1 MKISYNT
8 LKSIV
13 RGFLIR
19 ESLIKEGGASGHMT
33 HLFEDGSLTFG
44 DLKNILKSLFSGK
57 LYIEEKTDGQALAVT
72 VKDGE
77 VRAARN
83 KATLKNPMSI
93 SEIASKFEG
102 RGPIKDAFV
111 NSMNDISNAIMQMSK
126 EEIDSI
132 FDNGQKFMAFEIIY
146 PPTKNVV
153 DYNNRCIIQLHGI
166 NVYDEN
172 FKKISEDK
180 DAANRLFNFLKEHDA
195 LHQSVFEITNHTK
208 LQLKD
213 AKAAAASL
221 KDIIGK
227 LATIQGEY
235 PDTTTLNDFVIDRY
249 VPILKKMVQDAGL
262 TNLDND
268 EFLRTLANRLAY
280 TSPTKV
286 PLATIS
292 QIAKDHG
299 VDSTSKE
306 LKALVKTAEEQAPDV
321 NQEIILPIETLVV
334 DAGLQLMKNLIGFVS
349 TDRSKSAEILHADLE
364 KAIAEI
370 EANKD
375 KLTPSKLHSFQKN
388 MAKLK
393 KFGEDV
399 VGVEGI
405 VFLYNGKPYKMTGNF
420 GVINQLLGLFKYG
433 QEPTTESFDDKN
445 RKKYGPTIALV
456 AGSFKPPTAGHW
468 YMVREYAKMADKVI
482 VIISN
487 PTAKNSIRQTANG
500 GVITPEMSKKI
511 FEIYAKRYGLDGKVQ
526 IEVSD
531 QPSPI
536 NAMYDKIDKLSNCNI
551 ILGVS
556 KKGNDLSR
564 FNTAAEYVKDRTDVN
579 LIDPVKTAIK
589 PGAIG
594 GRVVSA
600 SDLRNKIDDKDF
612 LRKNM
617 PPRLTDQ
624 DFNTILKILN
634 GK

>member
-1 MKISYNT
+1 MKSSKI
-8 LKSIV
+8 LSIEKIDSPLERYDLTV
-13 RGFLIR
+13 
-19 ESLIKEGGASGHMT
+19 EGLHRYFANG
-33 HLFEDGSLTFG
+33 
-44 DLKNILKSLFSGK
+44 ILVHN
-57 LYIEEKTDGQALAVT
+57 TDGQALAVT

-77 VRAARN
+77 VKAARN
-83 KATLKNPMSI
+83 KTTLKNPMSI
-93 SEIASKFEG
+93 SEVESKFEG

-111 NSMNDISNAIMQMSK
+111 NSMNDISNAIMKLSP
-126 EEIDSI
+126 EEIESI
-132 FDNGQKFMAFEIIY
+132 FGNGQKFMAFEIIY

-172 FKKISEDK
+172 FKKVSEDK
-180 DAANRLFNFLKEHDA
+180 EAADRLFSFLKEHDA
-195 LHQSVFEITNHTK
+195 LKQSIFEITNHTK
-208 LQLKD
+208 LHIKN
-213 AKAAAASL
+213 AREASASL

-227 LATIQGEY
+227 LAKIQGKY
-235 PDTTTLNDFVIDRY
+235 PDSMTLNEYVLRRY
-249 VPILKKMVQDAGL
+249 VPRIRKMVKSYGL
-262 TNLDND
+262 DSLDNE
-268 EFLRTLANRLAY
+268 EFVNALASRLAY
-280 TSPTKV
+280 TSQTKV
-286 PLATIS
+286 PLSTIS
-292 QIAKDHG
+292 NIAKEHG
-299 VDSTSKE
+299 VDSTSSKLKE
-306 LKALVKTAEEQAPDV
+306 LVKTAEEQAPDV
-321 NQEIILPIETLVV
+321 NQSIILPIETLVV
-334 DAGLQLMKNLIGFVS
+334 DAGLQLMKNLIGFIS
-349 TDRSKSAEILHADLE
+349 TDRSKSAEILHNDLV
-364 KAIAEI
+364 KAIEDI

-420 GVINQLLGLFKYG
+420 GVINQILGLFKYG
-433 QEPTTESFDDKN
+433 QETTTESFDDKN

-482 VIISN
+482 VIISK

-500 GVITPEMSKKI
+500 KQITPEMSKEI
-511 FEIYAKRYGLDGKVQ
+511 FEIYASRYGLGDKVKV
-526 IEVSD
+526 EVSD

-536 NAMYDKIDKLSNCNI
+536 NAMYDKIDNLTNCNI

-556 KKGNDLSR
+556 KKGDDLKR
-564 FNTAAEYVKDRTDVN
+564 FDTASKYVEDRDDIN
-579 LIDPVKTAIK
+579 LIDPKKTAIV
-589 PGAIG
+589 PGSIG

-600 SDLRNKIDDKDF
+600 TDLRNNINDKDF

-617 PPRLTDQ
+617 PSRLTDD
-624 DFNTILKILN
+624 DFNKILKILN

>member
-1 MKISYNT
+1 MNISFNK
-8 LKSIV
+8 LKAI
-13 RGFLIR
+13 LK
-19 ESLIKEGGASGHMT
+19 ESLIREGGASGHMT

-44 DLKNILKSLFSGK
+44 DLKQILKSLFSGK
-57 LYIEEKTDGQALAVT
+57 LRIEEKTDGQALAVT

-77 VRAARN
+77 VKAARN
-83 KATLKNPMSI
+83 KTTLKNPMSI
-93 SEIASKFEG
+93 SEVESKFEG

-111 NSMNDISNAIMQMSK
+111 NSMNDISNAIMKLSP
-126 EEIDSI
+126 EEIESI
-132 FDNGQKFMAFEIIY
+132 FGNGQKFMAFEIIY

-172 FKKISEDK
+172 FRKVSEDK
-180 DAANRLFNFLKEHDA
+180 EAADRLFSFLKEHDA
-195 LHQSVFEITNHTK
+195 LKQSIFEITNHTK
-208 LQLKD
+208 LHIKN
-213 AKAAAASL
+213 AREASASL

-227 LATIQGEY
+227 LAKIQGKY
-235 PDTTTLNDFVIDRY
+235 PDSMTLNEYVLRRY
-249 VPILKKMVQDAGL
+249 VPRIKKMLKSYGL
-262 TNLDND
+262 ESLDNE
-268 EFLRTLANRLAY
+268 EFVNALASRLAY
-280 TSPTKV
+280 TSQTKV
-286 PLATIS
+286 PLSTIS
-292 QIAKDHG
+292 NIAREHG
-299 VDSTSKE
+299 VDSTSSKLKE
-306 LKALVKTAEEQAPDV
+306 LVKTAEEQAPDV
-321 NQEIILPIETLVV
+321 NQAIILPIETLVV

-349 TDRSKSAEILHADLE
+349 TDRSKSAEILHNDLV
-364 KAIAEI
+364 KAIEDI

-420 GVINQLLGLFKYG
+420 GVINQILGLFKYG
-433 QEPTTESFDDKN
+433 QETATESFDDKN

-456 AGSFKPPTAGHW
+456 AGSLKPPTAGHW

-482 VIISN
+482 VIISK

-500 GVITPEMSKKI
+500 KQITPEMSKEI
-511 FEIYAKRYGLDGKVQ
+511 FEIYASRYGLGDKVKV
-526 IEVSD
+526 EVSD

-536 NAMYDKIDKLSNCNI
+536 NAMYDKIDNLTNCNI

-556 KKGNDLSR
+556 KKGDDLKR
-564 FNTAAEYVKDRTDVN
+564 FDTASKYVEDRDDIN
-579 LIDPVKTAIK
+579 LIDPKKTAIV
-589 PGAIG
+589 PGSIG

-600 SDLRNKIDDKDF
+600 TDLRNNINDKDF

-617 PPRLTDQ
+617 PSRLTDD
-624 DFNTILKILN
+624 DFNKILKILN

>member
-1 MKISYNT
+1 MKSSKI
-8 LKSIV
+8 LSIEKIDSPLERYDLTV
-13 RGFLIR
+13 
-19 ESLIKEGGASGHMT
+19 EGLHRYFANG
-33 HLFEDGSLTFG
+33 
-44 DLKNILKSLFSGK
+44 ILVHN
-57 LYIEEKTDGQALAVT
+57 TDGQALAVT

-77 VRAARN
+77 VKAARN
-83 KATLKNPMSI
+83 KTTLKNPMSI
-93 SEIASKFEG
+93 SEVESKFEG

-111 NSMNDISNAIMQMSK
+111 NSMNDISNAIMKLSP
-126 EEIDSI
+126 EEIESI
-132 FDNGQKFMAFEIIY
+132 FGNGQKFMAFEIIY

-172 FKKISEDK
+172 FKKVSEDK
-180 DAANRLFNFLKEHDA
+180 EAADRLFSFLKEHDA
-195 LHQSVFEITNHTK
+195 LKQSIFEITNHTK
-208 LQLKD
+208 LHIKN
-213 AKAAAASL
+213 AREASASL

-227 LATIQGEY
+227 LAKIQGKY
-235 PDTTTLNDFVIDRY
+235 PDSMTLNEYVLRRY
-249 VPILKKMVQDAGL
+249 VPRIRKMVKSYGL
-262 TNLDND
+262 ESLDNE
-268 EFLRTLANRLAY
+268 EFVNALASRLAY
-280 TSPTKV
+280 TSQTKV
-286 PLATIS
+286 PLSTIS
-292 QIAKDHG
+292 NIAKEHG
-299 VDSTSKE
+299 VDSTSSKLKE
-306 LKALVKTAEEQAPDV
+306 LVKTAEEQAPDV
-321 NQEIILPIETLVV
+321 NQAIILPIETLVV

-349 TDRSKSAEILHADLE
+349 TDRSKSAEILHNDLV
-364 KAIAEI
+364 KAIEDI

-420 GVINQLLGLFKYG
+420 GVINQILGLFKYG
-433 QEPTTESFDDKN
+433 QETTTESFDDKN

-482 VIISN
+482 VIISK

-500 GVITPEMSKKI
+500 KQITPEMSKEI
-511 FEIYAKRYGLDGKVQ
+511 FEIYASRYGLGDKVKV
-526 IEVSD
+526 EVSD

-536 NAMYDKIDKLSNCNI
+536 NAMYDKIDNLTNCNI

-556 KKGNDLSR
+556 KKGDDLKR
-564 FNTAAEYVKDRTDVN
+564 FDTASKYVEDRDDIN
-579 LIDPVKTAIK
+579 LIDPKKTAIK

-600 SDLRNKIDDKDF
+600 TDLRNNINDKDF
-612 LRKNM
+612 LRKNI
-617 PPRLTDQ
+617 PSRLTDD
-624 DFNTILKILN
+624 DFNKILKILN

>member
-1 MKISYNT
+1 MKSSKI
-8 LKSIV
+8 LSIEKIDSPLERYDLTV
-13 RGFLIR
+13 
-19 ESLIKEGGASGHMT
+19 EGLHRYFANG
-33 HLFEDGSLTFG
+33 
-44 DLKNILKSLFSGK
+44 ILVHN
-57 LYIEEKTDGQALAVT
+57 TDGQALAVT

-77 VRAARN
+77 VKAARN
-83 KATLKNPMSI
+83 KTTLKNPMSI
-93 SEIASKFEG
+93 SEVESKFEG

-111 NSMNDISNAIMQMSK
+111 NSMNDISNAIMKLSP
-126 EEIDSI
+126 EEIESI
-132 FDNGQKFMAFEIIY
+132 FGNGQKFMAFEIIY

-172 FKKISEDK
+172 FKKVSEDK
-180 DAANRLFNFLKEHDA
+180 EAADRLFSFLKEHDA
-195 LHQSVFEITNHTK
+195 LKQSIFEITNHTK
-208 LQLKD
+208 LHIKN
-213 AKAAAASL
+213 AREASASL

-227 LATIQGEY
+227 LAKIQGKY
-235 PDTTTLNDFVIDRY
+235 PDSMTLNEYVLRRY
-249 VPILKKMVQDAGL
+249 VPRIRKMVKSYGL
-262 TNLDND
+262 DSLDNE
-268 EFLRTLANRLAY
+268 EFVNALASRLAY
-280 TSPTKV
+280 TSQTKV
-286 PLATIS
+286 PLSTIS
-292 QIAKDHG
+292 NIAKEHG
-299 VDSTSKE
+299 VDSTSSKLKE
-306 LKALVKTAEEQAPDV
+306 LVKTAEEQAPDV
-321 NQEIILPIETLVV
+321 NQSIILPIETLVV

-349 TDRSKSAEILHADLE
+349 TDRSKSAEILHNDLV
-364 KAIAEI
+364 KAIEDI

-420 GVINQLLGLFKYG
+420 GVINQILGLFKYG
-433 QEPTTESFDDKN
+433 QETTTESFDDKN

-482 VIISN
+482 VIISK

-500 GVITPEMSKKI
+500 KQITPEMSKEI
-511 FEIYAKRYGLDGKVQ
+511 FEIYASRYGLGDKVKV
-526 IEVSD
+526 EVSD

-536 NAMYDKIDKLSNCNI
+536 NAMYDKIDNLTNCNI

-556 KKGNDLSR
+556 KKGDDLKR
-564 FNTAAEYVKDRTDVN
+564 FDTASKYVEDRDDIN
-579 LIDPVKTAIK
+579 LIDPKKTAIV
-589 PGAIG
+589 PGSIG

-600 SDLRNKIDDKDF
+600 TDLRNNINDKDF

-617 PPRLTDQ
+617 PSRLTDD
-624 DFNTILKILN
+624 DFNKILKILN